1 MTIPATPAAPPGAES
16 ITPELATYYGDR
28 RLMWRNLGL
37 ILLLNVGWSVCFTV
51 LGPLMQLR
59 LNYLGVSVETLG
71 LLSGVNGWVY
81 SYAVMYFAWKSDHT
95 VSRFG
100 RRIPYLFLTSPII
113 ILAVILFSFVHA
125 IWLLILL
132 ALLQMFFTDIKAAVI
147 PLLNIDCMPRRLL
160 ARAAAPGAIIMG
172 LVNFMGLRFG
182 MGLADHSETTPYIL
196 GAVIVAAVTLVA
208 GFLIKEPPVPIPA
221 KEKFRPWSAMKV
233 AWKHPRT
240 VLLMA
245 AVALFQTFQMVYWG
259 WIWLYAKNVL
269 HMSRTDIGLTTSWS
283 ILVSVALS
291 FPIGWM
297 VDRVSPYKILP
308 CYCLLAGTALW
319 FLLHISRPF
328 DLLITASLV
337 AVYASMYGAADIMV
351 YRQSHPSEI
360 GSVTSTNSCLRG
372 FYNGCLGMGGGI
384 FIEKTGGHYDYAFIA
399 AFLLTC
405 LGLVPLF
412 LFRDLTGRASKAVL
426 AHESQVF
433 PASKMSGLVLAQERT
448 ELTVAMGGLR
458 S

>member
-1 MTIPATPAAPPGAES
+1 MTIPATPASASGAES
-16 ITPELATYYGDR
+16 ITPELASYYGDR

-59 LNYLGVSVETLG
+59 LNYMGVSIETLG
-71 LLSGVNGWVY
+71 LLSGINGWVY

-100 RRIPYLFLTSPII
+100 RRIPYLFLASPVII
-113 ILAVILFSFVHA
+113 FAVTFFSFVHA

-132 ALLQMFFTDIKAAVI
+132 TLLQMFFTDIKAAVI

-160 ARAAAPGAIIMG
+160 ARTAAPGAIIMG

-182 MGLADHSETTPYIL
+182 MGLADRSETMPYIL
-196 GAVIVAAVTLVA
+196 GAIIVAVVTLVA
-208 GFLIKEPPVPIPA
+208 GFWIKEPPVPIPT

-240 VLLMA
+240 VLLMV

-297 VDRVSPYKILP
+297 IDRVSPYKILP

-372 FYNGCLGMGGGI
+372 FYNGCLGIGGGML
-384 FIEKTGGHYDYAFIA
+384 IEKTGGHYDYAFVA

-412 LFRDLTGRASKAVL
+412 LFRDLTGRASKIARASEPQAEAVP
-426 AHESQVF
+426 E
-433 PASKMSGLVLAQERT
+433 MSGFTLARERVG
-448 ELTVAMGGLR
+448 LAIAPGGPQ